1 MGGIIVKN
9 NYISPIGIGELC
21 WALQQ
26 KDENTFVIAGGTDLC
41 IKFVKNQVF
50 DYKIIDISKVKELM
64 KIEESIDAVDIG
76 ACVTMTELENSPII
90 KRNISA
96 LVSAAYN
103 LGSAQIRNRATIG
116 GNLANAA
123 QCGDTIPVLFAFDA
137 DVKIINSKNEYRIE
151 KVRNLVTGIGKTTLK
166 EDEVITNIIIK
177 KTNHISSF
185 AKVGSR
191 KTVTISKINC
201 CGKFN
206 IDEND
211 FIKEAEI
218 YMGAV
223 GVKPVRAYIIENEL
237 LGKKLGDIIN
247 NTDYAVKMQIEN
259 LIPDRSSK
267 HYKKEAAI
275 GVVKD
280 MLYGLGR

>member
-1 MGGIIVKN
+1 MKN
-9 NYISPIGIGELC
+9 NYISPENIDELC
-21 WALQQ
+21 DALQH

-41 IKFVKNQVF
+41 IRFVKNQVF
-50 DYKIIDISKVKELM
+50 DYKIIDIGRLAELI
-64 KIEESIDAVDIG
+64 KIEETNDAIDIG
-76 ACVTMTELENSPII
+76 ACVTMTELENSQII

-96 LVSAAYN
+96 LVGAAYN
-103 LGSAQIRNRATIG
+103 LGSTQIRNRATIG

-151 KVRNLVTGIGKTTLK
+151 KVRDLVEGIGKTTLK

-177 KTNHISSF
+177 KSSHISSF

-206 IDEND
+206 ISEND
-211 FIKEAEI
+211 FIKESEI
-218 YMGAV
+218 FMGAV
-223 GVKPVRAYIIENEL
+223 GIKPVRADIVERGL
-237 LGKKLGDIIN
+237 VGKKLDDIN
-247 NTDYAVKMQIEN
+247 NNIDYFVQMQIEN

-280 MLYGLGR
+280 MLHGLGR

>member
-1 MGGIIVKN
+1 VKN
-9 NYISPIGIGELC
+9 NYISPENIDELC
-21 WALQQ
+21 DALQH

-41 IKFVKNQVF
+41 IRFVKNQVF
-50 DYKIIDISKVKELM
+50 DYKIIDIGKVIELI
-64 KIEESIDAVDIG
+64 KIEETNDAVDIG
-76 ACVTMTELENSPII
+76 ACVTMTELENSQII

-96 LVSAAYN
+96 LVGAAYN
-103 LGSAQIRNRATIG
+103 LGSTQIRNRATIG

-151 KVRNLVTGIGKTTLK
+151 KVRDLVTGIGKTTLK
-166 EDEVITNIIIK
+166 EDEVITNIIIR

-218 YMGAV
+218 FMGAV
-223 GVKPVRAYIIENEL
+223 GIKPVRADIVEREL
-237 LGKKLGDIIN
+237 VGKKLDDIN
-247 NTDYAVKMQIEN
+247 NNIDYFVQMQIEN

-280 MLYGLGR
+280 MLHGLGR

>member
-1 MGGIIVKN
+1 MKN
-9 NYISPIGIGELC
+9 NYISPENIDELC
-21 WALQQ
+21 DALQH

-41 IKFVKNQVF
+41 IRFVKNQVF
-50 DYKIIDISKVKELM
+50 DYKIIDIGKVIELI
-64 KIEESIDAVDIG
+64 KIEETNDAVDIG
-76 ACVTMTELENSPII
+76 ACVTMTELENSQII

-96 LVSAAYN
+96 LVGAAYN
-103 LGSAQIRNRATIG
+103 LGSTQIRNRATIG

-151 KVRNLVTGIGKTTLK
+151 KVRDLVTGIGKTTLK
-166 EDEVITNIIIK
+166 EDEVITNIIIR

-218 YMGAV
+218 FMGAV
-223 GVKPVRAYIIENEL
+223 GIKPVRADIVEREL
-237 LGKKLGDIIN
+237 VGKKLDDIN
-247 NTDYAVKMQIEN
+247 NNIDYFVQMQIEN

-280 MLYGLGR
+280 MLHGLGR